1 MKIISY
7 ILITV
12 IKIYQLLISPYL
24 GNNCRFLPTCS
35 DYFIDCLK
43 TYGLVKGFLKGTKRL
58 LSCHPIKV
66 LGGGQGFDP
75 IIKKIKVKK

>member
-75 IIKKIKVKK
+75 IIKKIKAKK

>member
-1 MKIISY
+1 MKIISH

-75 IIKKIKVKK
+75 IIKKIKAKK

>member
-1 MKIISY
+1 MKIISHT
-7 ILITV
+7 LISL
-12 IKIYQLLISPYL
+12 IKIYKLFISPYL
-24 GNNCRFLPTCS
+24 GNSCRYLPTCS

-43 TYGLVKGFLKGTKRL
+43 TYGLVTGFLKGTKRL

-75 IIKKIKVKK
+75 IIKKIKAKK